1 MVVGMALLT
10 KDDIKRDLKC
20 KLEKK

>member
-1 MVVGMALLT
+1 MALLT